1 MNTNFNK
8 FRTKISIAMIII
20 LFLFFIT
27 NFIGYKYLIKN
38 IQLNSIKNEQ
48 MQFYKIQ
55 RETNKLLTS
64 ILFKFYKNKET
75 LIQKHKIVLEYLKDK
90 KYDISLDEIH
100 NILNEGLINKPYN
113 IYITDDNLKIVNTT
127 FKADLGF
134 DLSFAKHLFD
144 NHKKENIIGSSAPV
158 FETFSSNFLSFS
170 DSYLPN
176 SNRILQISY
185 TYSNTYKDLKNIQ
198 ELINS
203 SEIIKNGNAYIIFKD
218 GYIGDFVF
226 KEFKAKKIN
235 LEEIKLRLKKG
246 KDLNDKIKDDKI
258 ITEKWKKDGKNYK
271 NLYFSQKSPFFDDAK
286 IIYSVIF
293 DQSNLEKELK
303 EINIITTILSF
314 LFIIIIYFLLK
325 ARDNELLL
333 NQKDTFIKHSVHE
346 IKTPLT
352 IISLNNQLRKKVMG
366 EDKYTQKIDSAIKT
380 LKNSYEDMT
389 FLISKNFIEY
399 EKSIIDLQEFI
410 QQRVYYF
417 STVAV
422 DQGRVLKITINN
434 SNIKIKISEI
444 ELTRLID
451 NNISNSIKYS
461 DINSCINIKLED
473 NILSFESFGKEII
486 NTKNIFKKYARENN
500 TQGGNGLG
508 LSIVSDIAYDNNILI
523 DVISKENK
531 NTFIY
536 TFNCHNTDT

>member
-1 MNTNFNK
+1 MNTKFNK
-8 FRTKISIAMIII
+8 FRTKISIVMLII

-27 NFIGYKYLIKN
+27 NFFGYKYLIKN
-38 IQLNSIKNEQ
+38 VQLNNIKNQQ

-64 ILFKFYKNKET
+64 ILFKYYKNKET
-75 LIQKHKIVLEYLKDK
+75 IIQKHKIALEYLKDK
-90 KYDISLDEIH
+90 EYNISLNEIH
-100 NILNEGLINKPYN
+100 NILNEGLTNKPYN

-127 FKADLGF
+127 LKADLGF
-134 DLSFAKHLFD
+134 DLSFAKFFFD
-144 NHKKENIIGSSAPV
+144 KHKKENIIGSSAPI

-185 TYSNTYKDLKNIQ
+185 TYSHTFNDLKNIQ
-198 ELINS
+198 ELISS

-226 KEFKAKKIN
+226 NKFKVKKIN

-246 KDLNDKIKDDKI
+246 KDLNDKIKDNKI
-258 ITEKWKKDGKNYK
+258 ITQRWEKDGKTYK

-286 IIYSVIF
+286 IIYSVVF
-293 DQSNLEKELK
+293 DQSNLENELK
-303 EINIITTILSF
+303 QINIITIILSL

-352 IISLNNQLRKKVMG
+352 IISLNNQLRKKVRG

-389 FLISKNFIEY
+389 YLISKNFIEY

-422 DQGRVLKITINN
+422 DQGRVLKITNNN
-434 SNIKIKISEI
+434 SNIKVKISEV

-461 DINSCINIKLED
+461 DINSTIYIKLED
-473 NILSFESFGKEII
+473 NILSFESSGKKII
-486 NTKNIFKKYARENN
+486 NSKTIFKKYTRENN

-508 LSIVSDIAYDNNILI
+508 LSIVSDIAYDNNIFI

>member
-1 MNTNFNK
+1 MNTKFNK
-8 FRTKISIAMIII
+8 FRTKISIVMLII

-27 NFIGYKYLIKN
+27 NFFGYKYLIKN
-38 IQLNSIKNEQ
+38 VQLNNIKNQQ

-64 ILFKFYKNKET
+64 ILFKYYKNKET
-75 LIQKHKIVLEYLKDK
+75 IIQKHKIALEYLKDK
-90 KYDISLDEIH
+90 EYNISLNEIH
-100 NILNEGLINKPYN
+100 NILNEGLTNKPYN

-127 FKADLGF
+127 LKADLGF
-134 DLSFAKHLFD
+134 DLSFAKFFFD
-144 NHKKENIIGSSAPV
+144 KHKKENIIGSSAPI

-185 TYSNTYKDLKNIQ
+185 TYSHTFNDLKNIQ
-198 ELINS
+198 ELISS

-226 KEFKAKKIN
+226 NEFKVKKIN

-246 KDLNDKIKDDKI
+246 KDLNDKIKDNKI
-258 ITEKWKKDGKNYK
+258 ITQRWEKDGKTYK
-271 NLYFSQKSPFFDDAK
+271 NLYFSQKSPFFDDSK
-286 IIYSVIF
+286 IIYSVVF
-293 DQSNLEKELK
+293 DQSNLENELK
-303 EINIITTILSF
+303 QINIITIILSL

-352 IISLNNQLRKKVMG
+352 IISLNNQLRKKVRG

-389 FLISKNFIEY
+389 YLISKNFIEY

-422 DQGRVLKITINN
+422 DQGRVLKITNNN
-434 SNIKIKISEI
+434 SNIKVKISEV

-461 DINSCINIKLED
+461 DINSTIYIKLED
-473 NILSFESFGKEII
+473 NILSFESSGKKII
-486 NTKNIFKKYARENN
+486 NSKTIFKKYTRENN

-508 LSIVSDIAYDNNILI
+508 LSIVSDIAYDNNIFI

>member
-1 MNTNFNK
+1 MNTKFNK
-8 FRTKISIAMIII
+8 FRTKISIVMLII

-27 NFIGYKYLIKN
+27 NFFGYKYLIKN
-38 IQLNSIKNEQ
+38 VQLNNIKNQQ

-64 ILFKFYKNKET
+64 ILFKYYKNKET
-75 LIQKHKIVLEYLKDK
+75 IIQKHKIALEYLKDK
-90 KYDISLDEIH
+90 EYNISLNEIH
-100 NILNEGLINKPYN
+100 NILNEGLTNKPYN

-127 FKADLGF
+127 LKADLGF
-134 DLSFAKHLFD
+134 DLSFAKFFFD
-144 NHKKENIIGSSAPV
+144 KHKKENIIGSSAPI

-185 TYSNTYKDLKNIQ
+185 TYSHTFNDLKNIQ
-198 ELINS
+198 ELISS

-226 KEFKAKKIN
+226 NKFKVKKIN

-246 KDLNDKIKDDKI
+246 KDLNDKIKDNKI
-258 ITEKWKKDGKNYK
+258 ITQRWEKDGKTYK
-271 NLYFSQKSPFFDDAK
+271 NLYFSQKSPFFDDSK
-286 IIYSVIF
+286 IIYSVVF
-293 DQSNLEKELK
+293 DQSNLENELK
-303 EINIITTILSF
+303 QINIITIILSL

-352 IISLNNQLRKKVMG
+352 IISLNNQLRKKVRG

-389 FLISKNFIEY
+389 YLISKNFIEY

-422 DQGRVLKITINN
+422 DQGRVLKITNNN
-434 SNIKIKISEI
+434 SNIKVKISEV

-461 DINSCINIKLED
+461 DINSTIYIKLED
-473 NILSFESFGKEII
+473 NILSFESSGKKII
-486 NTKNIFKKYARENN
+486 NSKTIFKKYTRENN

-508 LSIVSDIAYDNNILI
+508 LSIVSDIAYDNNIFI

>member
-1 MNTNFNK
+1 MNTKFNK
-8 FRTKISIAMIII
+8 FRTKISIVMLII

-27 NFIGYKYLIKN
+27 NFFGYKYLIKN
-38 IQLNSIKNEQ
+38 VQLNNIKNQQ

-64 ILFKFYKNKET
+64 ILFKYYKNKET
-75 LIQKHKIVLEYLKDK
+75 IIQKHKIALEYLKDK
-90 KYDISLDEIH
+90 EENISLNEIH
-100 NILNEGLINKPYN
+100 NILNEGLTNKPYN

-127 FKADLGF
+127 LKADLGF
-134 DLSFAKHLFD
+134 DLSFAKFFFD
-144 NHKKENIIGSSAPV
+144 KHKKENIIGSSAPI

-185 TYSNTYKDLKNIQ
+185 TYSHTFNDLKNIQ
-198 ELINS
+198 ELISS

-226 KEFKAKKIN
+226 NEFKVKKIN

-246 KDLNDKIKDDKI
+246 KDLNDKIKDNKI
-258 ITEKWKKDGKNYK
+258 ITQRWEKDGKTYK

-286 IIYSVIF
+286 IIYSVVF
-293 DQSNLEKELK
+293 DQSNLENELK
-303 EINIITTILSF
+303 QINIITIILSL

-352 IISLNNQLRKKVMG
+352 IISLNNQLRKKVRG

-389 FLISKNFIEY
+389 YLISKNFIEY

-422 DQGRVLKITINN
+422 DQGRVLKITNNN
-434 SNIKIKISEI
+434 SNIKVKISEV

-461 DINSCINIKLED
+461 DINSTIYIKLED
-473 NILSFESFGKEII
+473 NILSFESSGKKII
-486 NTKNIFKKYARENN
+486 NSKTIFKKYTRENN

-508 LSIVSDIAYDNNILI
+508 LSIVSDIAYDNNIFI